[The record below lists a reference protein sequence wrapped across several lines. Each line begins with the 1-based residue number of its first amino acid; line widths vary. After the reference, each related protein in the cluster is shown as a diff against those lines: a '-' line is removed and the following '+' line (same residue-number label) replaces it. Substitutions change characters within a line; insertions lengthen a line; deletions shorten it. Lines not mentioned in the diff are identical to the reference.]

1 MPKKI
6 LIADD
11 NEDLRSLLAYQLQL
25 RGYQIVTAADGV
37 QAVDKCRA
45 EKPDLVLL
53 DVIMPGMDGAEAG
66 AALHEDPALQ
76 NIPVIFLTAL
86 VHGTEGKAHEEG
98 SNRYTL
104 PKSIS
109 VDELATKI
117 EEILTKPSEG
127 LI

>member
-1 MPKKI
+1 MSKKI

-25 RGYQIVTAADGV
+25 RGYQIITASDGV
-37 QAVDKCRA
+37 QAVNKCRA

-66 AALHEDPALQ
+66 AALKDDPTMQ
-76 NIPVIFLTAL
+76 HIPVVFLTAL
-86 VHGTEGKAHEEG
+86 VHGAEGKTHEEG

-104 PKSIS
+104 PKSVS
-109 VDELATKI
+109 VDELASKI
-117 EEILTKPSEG
+117 EEILKK
-127 LI
+127 

>member
-1 MPKKI
+1 MSKKI

-25 RGYQIVTAADGV
+25 RGYQIITAADGV
-37 QAVDKCRA
+37 QAVNKCRA

-66 AALHEDPALQ
+66 AALKDDPVLQ
-76 NIPVIFLTAL
+76 NIPVVFLTAL
-86 VHGTEGKAHEEG
+86 VHGAEGKSHEEG

-109 VDELATKI
+109 VDELAAKI
-117 EEILTKPSEG
+117 EEILKK
-127 LI
+127 

>member
-1 MPKKI
+1 MSKKI

-25 RGYQIVTAADGV
+25 RGYQIITASDGV
-37 QAVDKCRA
+37 QAVNKCRA

-66 AALHEDPALQ
+66 AALKDDPTTQ
-76 NIPVIFLTAL
+76 HIPVVFLTAL
-86 VHGTEGKAHEEG
+86 VHGAEGKTHEEG

-104 PKSIS
+104 PKSVS
-109 VDELATKI
+109 VDELASKI
-117 EEILTKPSEG
+117 EEILKK
-127 LI
+127 